1 MTDLVA
7 LAEAL
12 RSRLPADALSFD
24 PDARYAVDGLRPA
37 FVVSP
42 SAPEDVGPT
51 LAAANDVGAAVL
63 PFGAG
68 TQMAL
73 GMPPERYDLALDLRR
88 LDRVIEYEPADL
100 TVTVEAGIRLD
111 ELQRRLGEHGQ
122 WLPLDLP
129 HVTVGGLL
137 ATNASGPARHAHG
150 TARDLV
156 IGMTVVLAD
165 GSLVKS
171 GGRVVKN
178 VAGYDMAKLHIGAL
192 GTLGVIVQASFKVA
206 PLPART
212 AVVSAGAAFSR
223 LMSINDRLVAG
234 RLPVQ
239 ALLLKKDAALSDWS
253 LVARFA
259 GGGGAVERALRDA
272 TALAPGATPA
282 GEEHLDPPASAQNAA
297 LIVHASVPPNA
308 GSSVYEALAALG
320 ASVLAYPTVG
330 VVYGA
335 WADAG
340 AVTPEALIDLRRRCV
355 AAGGALVLERAAADL
370 KRHVDVWGAP
380 RADFS
385 LMLRLKEELDPR
397 RVLNPGRYLGGL

>member
-42 SAPEDVGPT
+42 LTPEDVGPT

-88 LDRVIEYEPADL
+88 LDRVVEYEPADL

-206 PLPART
+206 PLPQSNAS
-212 AVVSAGAAFSR
+212 VVLRGPLSNI
-223 LMSINDRLVAG
+223 MSIDARLRTLRLAG
-234 RLPVQ
+234 LGT
-239 ALLLKKDAALSDWS
+239 ALAKDASSPDWR
-253 LVARFA
+253 LIVGFA
-259 GGGGAVERALRDA
+259 GGEAAVERSQRELAAIAPAAVAESAWRTLGRSLDASLLVRASVLTTA
-272 TALAPGATPA
+272 TA
-282 GEEHLDPPASAQNAA
+282 
-297 LIVHASVPPNA
+297 SVC
-308 GSSVYEALAALG
+308 EALASLRAN
-320 ASVLAYPTVG
+320 VLAYPSVG

>member
-42 SAPEDVGPT
+42 SAPEDVAT
-51 LAAANDVGAAVL
+51 VLAIAQESGAAVV

-88 LDRVIEYEPADL
+88 LDRVVEYEPADL

-206 PLPART
+206 PLPQSNAS
-212 AVVSAGAAFSR
+212 VVLRGPLSNI
-223 LMSINDRLVAG
+223 MSIDARLRTLRLAG
-234 RLPVQ
+234 LGT
-239 ALLLKKDAALSDWS
+239 ALAKDASSPDWR
-253 LVARFA
+253 LIVGFA
-259 GGGGAVERALRDA
+259 GGEAAVERSQRELAAIAPAAVAESAWRTLGRSLDASLLVRASVLTTA
-272 TALAPGATPA
+272 TA
-282 GEEHLDPPASAQNAA
+282 
-297 LIVHASVPPNA
+297 SVC
-308 GSSVYEALAALG
+308 EALASLRAN
-320 ASVLAYPTVG
+320 VLAYPSVG

>member
-24 PDARYAVDGLRPA
+24 PDPRYAVDGLRPA
-37 FVVSP
+37 FVVAP
-42 SAPEDVGPT
+42 SAPEDVAT
-51 LAAANDVGAAVL
+51 VLAIAQESGAAVV

-88 LDRVIEYEPADL
+88 LDRVVEYEPADL

-206 PLPART
+206 PLPQSNAS
-212 AVVSAGAAFSR
+212 VVLRGPLSNI
-223 LMSINDRLVAG
+223 MSIDARLRTLRLAG
-234 RLPVQ
+234 LGT
-239 ALLLKKDAALSDWS
+239 ALAKDASSPDWR
-253 LVARFA
+253 LIVGFA
-259 GGGGAVERALRDA
+259 GGEAAVERSQRELAAIAPAAVAESAWRTLGRSLDASLLVRASVLTTA
-272 TALAPGATPA
+272 TA
-282 GEEHLDPPASAQNAA
+282 
-297 LIVHASVPPNA
+297 SVC
-308 GSSVYEALAALG
+308 EALASLRAN
-320 ASVLAYPTVG
+320 VLAYPSVG

>member
-37 FVVSP
+37 FVVAP
-42 SAPEDVGPT
+42 SAPEDVAT
-51 LAAANDVGAAVL
+51 VLAIAQESGAAVV

-88 LDRVIEYEPADL
+88 LDRVVEYEPADL

-206 PLPART
+206 PLPQSNAS
-212 AVVSAGAAFSR
+212 VVLRGPLSNI
-223 LMSINDRLVAG
+223 MSIDARLRTLRLAG
-234 RLPVQ
+234 LGT
-239 ALLLKKDAALSDWS
+239 ALAKDASSPDWR
-253 LVARFA
+253 LIVGFA
-259 GGGGAVERALRDA
+259 GGEAAVERSQRELAAIAPAAVAESAWRTLGRSLDASLLVRASVLTTA
-272 TALAPGATPA
+272 TA
-282 GEEHLDPPASAQNAA
+282 
-297 LIVHASVPPNA
+297 SVC
-308 GSSVYEALAALG
+308 EALASLRAN
-320 ASVLAYPTVG
+320 VLAYPSVG